1 MELDGGY
8 ACHCFNGYEL
18 GGDGVTCEGMYLLY
32 IASIVFTLIDINEC
46 AQGSSN
52 CSQGCRNTDGS
63 FICTCNE
70 GYQTHHDDPT
80 SCFGMI
86 IIVM

>member
-1 MELDGGY
+1 M
-8 ACHCFNGYEL
+8 
-18 GGDGVTCEGMYLLY
+18 LLSTTPKSSHKY
-32 IASIVFTLIDINEC
+32 TAPYCIYCILSAHVFIWQQVLLCNIDIDEC
-46 AQGSSN
+46 TQGTSG

-80 SCFGMI
+80 FCVGMTD
-86 IIVM
+86 